1 MAGGILGSGVSALLA
16 NQRSLAVTSNN
27 IANVNTEGYSRQ
39 RVEFGTKSPQ
49 FSGVGYVG
57 RGVDVNSIERIY
69 NGALVTEV
77 RNTTASLNGELSLL
91 NLAGQLDSLVADPN
105 AGISPVLQSFF
116 NAVND
121 VADEPSSLPARQVL
135 LSQSEALMDRFSY
148 FSERFSSMAS
158 DVNQQLR
165 SSIDAVN
172 GLTSELAQLN
182 EDIVSAI
189 GGGAGSLPNDL
200 LDRRDQVLNN
210 LAEQVAVSVFE
221 EDDGAINVFIGKGQL
236 IVNRFSSQQLVA
248 SPDIFNPTRIEI
260 SVLTGGNAV
269 EISDQLSGGI
279 IGGSLDY
286 RDRILGSVQ
295 NALGRVAIA
304 LSSDFNAQ
312 NQLGIDLQGNMG
324 TAFFQVPSG
333 VVNSSASNTGTG
345 AVGMSLV
352 NSDNLTISDYRLTY
366 NGSNNY
372 TLRRLSDDQST
383 NLIIAPGGTSA
394 EVDGFTL
401 SITTAPATNDT
412 FLIQPT
418 VRGAETVALIISDA
432 TRVAAASPVR
442 SSVSLS
448 NTGNGSISSAS
459 VTNAATFV
467 PDNYDVVFTDV
478 TVAAVGAG
486 LGAPVENGGGAT
498 SDTLQYV
505 LNINGV
511 NVITEGEGA
520 GGTGTIANLTALAN
534 AINGT
539 VVQTGV
545 RAYLD
550 NTATPTALYL
560 ARDPASAV
568 PITVTE
574 TLQATA
580 GGVIEAGDTV
590 TGYFGSVLTRGT
602 ASVTLADYTAAADR
616 YVVLDSAGNS
626 IGAGTYTEGGNINLN
641 GIQAAVS
648 GTPNTGDQFAIDPN
662 TSGVGD
668 NTNALILASLR
679 DRPKLDGGVTTY
691 QSAYSQMVS
700 QVGAITRQAEVNYSA
715 QDARLISAK
724 AARDSLSG
732 VNLDEEAANI
742 LRFQQAYQ
750 AAARMISVADTLFQ
764 SLLDAV
770 R

>member
-1 MAGGILGSGVSALLA
+1 MSDILGSGVSALLA

-57 RGVDVNSIERIY
+57 RGVDINSIERIY
-69 NGALVTEV
+69 NSALVTEV

-91 NLAGQLDSLVADPN
+91 SLAGQLDSLVADPN
-105 AGISPVLQSFF
+105 AGISPILQSFF
-116 NAVND
+116 DAVND

-148 FSERFSSMAS
+148 FSERFSNMTA
-158 DVNQQLR
+158 DVNQQI
-165 SSIDAVN
+165 SSSVDEIN
-172 GLTSELAQLN
+172 SLTSELAQLN

-210 LAEQVAVSVFE
+210 LAKNVAVSIFE

-248 SPDIFNPTRIEI
+248 SPDIFNPTRSEI
-260 SVLTGGNAV
+260 SVLTGGNTV
-269 EISDQLSGGI
+269 EISGQLSGGI
-279 IGGSLDY
+279 IGGALDY
-286 RDRILGSVQ
+286 RDRVLGPAQ

-312 NQLGIDLQGNMG
+312 NQLGLDLQGNMG
-324 TAFFQVPSG
+324 TEFFQVPSG
-333 VVNSSASNTGTG
+333 VVNASLNNTGSG
-345 AVGMSLV
+345 ALGINLV

-383 NLIIAPGGTSA
+383 NLIIAPGNTST
-394 EVDGFTL
+394 EVDGLTI
-401 SITTAPATNDT
+401 SITAAPAANDT
-412 FLIQPT
+412 FLLQPT
-418 VRGAETVALIISDA
+418 VRGAETVALLISDA

-442 SSVSLS
+442 ATVSLS
-448 NTGNGSISSAS
+448 NTGDGQISSAS
-459 VTNAATFV
+459 VTNATTFV
-467 PDNYDVVFTDV
+467 SDNYNVIFADT
-478 TVAAVGAG
+478 TVAAAG
-486 LGAPVENGGGAT
+486 TGIGAPVENGGGAT

-511 NVITEGEGA
+511 NVIAEGEGA

-534 AINGT
+534 AINGA
-539 VVQTGV
+539 VAQTGV

-550 NTATPTALYL
+550 NSATPTALYL

-580 GGVIEAGDTV
+580 GAIEAGDTV
-590 TGYFGSVLTRGT
+590 TGYFGSVLTSGT
-602 ASVTLADYTAAADR
+602 PSVTVANYTAAADR
-616 YVVLDSAGNS
+616 YVVLDSTGNS
-626 IGAGTYTEGGNINLN
+626 IAAGTYTEGVNINFN
-641 GIQAAVS
+641 GIQATVS
-648 GTPNTGDQFAIDPN
+648 GRPNTGDQFAIDPN

-668 NTNALILASLR
+668 NTNALILAALR

-700 QVGAITRQAEVNYSA
+700 QVGATTRQAEVNYAAQQARFNSA
-715 QDARLISAK
+715 T
-724 AARDSLSG
+724 AAREGLSG

-750 AAARMISVADTLFQ
+750 AAARVISVADTLFQ

>member
-49 FSGVGYVG
+49 FSGVGYIG
-57 RGVDVNSIERIY
+57 RGVDINSIERIY
-69 NGALVTEV
+69 NGAIVTDI
-77 RNTTASLNGELSLL
+77 RNTTASLNSEL
-91 NLAGQLDSLVADPN
+91 NLAGQLDSLVADPD
-105 AGISPVLQSFF
+105 AGISPVLQGFF
-116 NAVND
+116 NAVSD

-135 LSQSEALMDRFSY
+135 LSQSEALVDRFSY

-158 DVNQQLR
+158 DVNQQIR

-189 GGGAGSLPNDL
+189 GAGSGSLPNDL

-210 LAEQVAVSVFE
+210 LAEHVAVSVFE

-248 SPDIFNPTRIEI
+248 SQNAFNPTHTEI
-260 SVLTGGNAV
+260 SVLTGNNTI

-286 RDRILGSVQ
+286 RDRILGPAQ

-312 NQLGIDLQGNMG
+312 NRLGMDLQGNMG
-324 TAFFQVPSG
+324 TDFFQTPSG
-333 VVNSSASNTGTG
+333 VVNGSNSNSGTG
-345 AVGMSLV
+345 SLGINLT

-372 TLRRLSDDQST
+372 TLRRLTDDQFTS
-383 NLIIAPGGTSA
+383 LIIAPGGTSV
-394 EVDGFTL
+394 EVDGFTV
-401 SITTAPATNDT
+401 SITAAPATNDT
-412 FLIQPT
+412 FLLQPT
-418 VRGAETVALIISDA
+418 ARGAETVGLTISDA
-432 TRVAAASPVR
+432 TRVAAASPIR

-448 NTGNGSISSAS
+448 NTGDGTISSAG
-459 VTNAATFV
+459 VTSAATFV
-467 PDNYDVVFTDV
+467 SDNYDVIFADV
-478 TVAAVGAG
+478 TVAAVGTG
-486 LGAPVENGGGAT
+486 IGAPVENGGGAT

-511 NVITEGEGA
+511 NVITEGEGV
-520 GGTGTIANLTALAN
+520 GGTGTIGNLTALAN
-534 AINGT
+534 AINGS
-539 VVQTGV
+539 VSQTGV

-580 GGVIEAGDTV
+580 GVIEAGDAV
-590 TGYFGSVLTRGT
+590 TGYFG
-602 ASVTLADYTAAADR
+602 A
-616 YVVLDSAGNS
+616 VVHLPS
-626 IGAGTYTEGGNINLN
+626 
-641 GIQAAVS
+641 
-648 GTPNTGDQFAIDPN
+648 P
-662 TSGVGD
+662 
-668 NTNALILASLR
+668 
-679 DRPKLDGGVTTY
+679 
-691 QSAYSQMVS
+691 
-700 QVGAITRQAEVNYSA
+700 
-715 QDARLISAK
+715 
-724 AARDSLSG
+724 
-732 VNLDEEAANI
+732 
-742 LRFQQAYQ
+742 
-750 AAARMISVADTLFQ
+750 
-764 SLLDAV
+764 
-770 R
+770 

>member
-1 MAGGILGSGVSALLA
+1 MAGDILGSGVSALLA

-49 FSGVGYVG
+49 FSGVGYIG

-77 RNTTASLNGELSLL
+77 RNTTASLNAELSLL

-105 AGISPVLQSFF
+105 AGVSPVLQSFF
-116 NAVND
+116 DAMND

-135 LSQSEALMDRFSY
+135 LSQSEALVDRFSY
-148 FSERFSSMAS
+148 FSERFSNMNSN
-158 DVNQQLR
+158 VNQQLN
-165 SSIDAVN
+165 SSIDEIN
-172 GLTSELAQLN
+172 SLTSELAQLN

-189 GGGAGSLPNDL
+189 GAGAGNLPNDL

-210 LAEQVAVSVFE
+210 LAKSVAVSVFE

-248 SPDIFNPTRIEI
+248 SPDVFNPTRVEI
-260 SVLTGGNAV
+260 SVLAGGNAV
-269 EISDQLSGGI
+269 EISDQLSGGV

-286 RDRILGSVQ
+286 RDRILGPAQ

-304 LSSDFNAQ
+304 LSSDFNSQ
-312 NQLGIDLQGNMG
+312 NQLGLDLQGNMG
-324 TAFFQVPSG
+324 TAFFQVPTG
-333 VVNSSASNTGTG
+333 VVSASSSNSGIG
-345 AVGMSLV
+345 ALGINLV
-352 NSDNLTISDYRLTY
+352 NSDNLTISDYRLSY

-383 NLIIAPGGTSA
+383 NLIIAPGGTST
-394 EVDGFTL
+394 EVDGLTV

-412 FLIQPT
+412 FLLQPT
-418 VRGAETVALIISDA
+418 VRGAETVALLISDA

-442 SSVSLS
+442 SSVSLD
-448 NTGNGSISSAS
+448 NTGDGIISSAR

-467 PDNYDVVFTDV
+467 SDNYDVVFADV

-486 LGAPVENGGGAT
+486 IGAPVENVGGAT
-498 SDTLQYV
+498 SDTLQYA

-520 GGTGTIANLTALAN
+520 GGTGTISDLTALAN

-539 VVQTGV
+539 VAQTGV

-550 NTATPTALYL
+550 NSATPTAIYL

-580 GGVIEAGDTV
+580 GVIEAGDTV
-590 TGYFGSVLTRGT
+590 TGYFGSVLTSGIP
-602 ASVTLADYTAAADR
+602 SVTLANYTAAADR
-616 YVVLDSAGNS
+616 YVIVDSAGDS
-626 IGAGTYTEGGNINLN
+626 IAAGTYSEGANINFN

-648 GTPNTGDQFAIDPN
+648 GIPNTGDQFSIDPN

-700 QVGAITRQAEVNYSA
+700 QVGATTRQAEVNYAA
-715 QDARLISAK
+715 QDARFNSAT
-724 AARDSLSG
+724 AAREGLSG

-750 AAARMISVADTLFQ
+750 AAARIISVADTLFQ

>member
-49 FSGVGYVG
+49 FSGVGYIG
-57 RGVDVNSIERIY
+57 RGVDINSIERIY
-69 NGALVTEV
+69 NSALVSDI
-77 RNTTASLNGELSLL
+77 RNTTASLNSELSLL
-91 NLAGQLDSLVADPN
+91 NLAGQLDSLVADPD

-116 NAVND
+116 DAVND

-148 FSERFSSMAS
+148 FSERFSNMTSN
-158 DVNQQLR
+158 VNQQIS
-165 SSIDAVN
+165 SSIDEVN

-189 GGGAGSLPNDL
+189 GAGAGSLPNDL

-210 LAEQVAVSVFE
+210 LAKNVAVSVFE

-248 SPDIFNPTRIEI
+248 SPNVFDPTRTEI
-260 SVLTGGNAV
+260 SVLTGSNTI
-269 EISDQLSGGI
+269 EISAQLSGGI

-286 RDRILGSVQ
+286 RDRVLGSAQ

-312 NQLGIDLQGNMG
+312 NRLGMDLQGNMG
-324 TAFFQVPSG
+324 TDFFQVASG
-333 VVNSSASNTGTG
+333 VVNASGSNTGIGNLGINLT
-345 AVGMSLV
+345 
-352 NSDNLTISDYRLTY
+352 NSDNLTTSDYRLIY

-383 NLIIAPGGTSA
+383 NLTIAPGGTST

-412 FLIQPT
+412 FLLQPT
-418 VRGAETVALIISDA
+418 VRGAETVALIIRDA

-442 SSVSLS
+442 SSVSLN
-448 NTGNGSISSAS
+448 NTGDGMVSSAR
-459 VTNAATFV
+459 VTNATTFAS
-467 PDNYDVVFTDV
+467 DNYDVVFADV
-478 TVAAVGAG
+478 TVAAVGG
-486 LGAPVENGGGAT
+486 GIGAPVENGGGAT

-520 GGTGTIANLTALAN
+520 GGTGTITNLTALAS
-534 AINGT
+534 AINGS
-539 VVQTGV
+539 VAQTGV

-550 NTATPTALYL
+550 NSATPTTLYL

-580 GGVIEAGDTV
+580 GAIETGDTV
-590 TGYFGSVLTRGT
+590 TGYFGSVLSSGT
-602 ASVTLADYTAAADR
+602 PSVALADYNSEADR
-616 YVVLDSAGNS
+616 YVVLDGAGNS
-626 IGAGTYTEGGNINLN
+626 IAAGTYTEGANISFN

-679 DRPKLDGGVTTY
+679 DTPKLDGGVTTY

-700 QVGAITRQAEVNYSA
+700 QVGATTRQAEVNYSA
-715 QDARLISAK
+715 QDARLISAT
-724 AARDSLSG
+724 AARDGLSG

-750 AAARMISVADTLFQ
+750 AAARVISVADTLFQ